1 MEPIN
6 ERFVKLRKACGKN
19 QSEFAKIL
27 GLSRSGVTA
36 IETGQRKVT
45 DKHIIMLSNWTE
57 RLINTDWLIT
67 GEGEMFLNKSR
78 NQTITDFAGDLIK
91 EEDESFKKR
100 LIEALAQLDEDD
112 WEVLE
117 RIAIKI
123 TKEKG

>member
-1 MEPIN
+1 MEPTN

-57 RLINTDWLIT
+57 RPINTDWLIT
-67 GEGEMFLNKSR
+67 GEGEMFLSKSR